1 MATNSV
7 EHGALFGVSGTPGLD
22 VAAAAAGVVLI
33 VLIGL
38 VKIGVAAIGWCGK
51 AADTAEGA
59 IMAGW

>member
-7 EHGALFGVSGTPGLD
+7 EHGALFGVSGTPGLED
-22 VAAAAAGVVLI
+22 AATPGVVLI

-38 VKIGVAAIGWCGK
+38 VKIGVAAIEGCGK
-51 AADTAEGA
+51 AADTAEGG